1 MEHLIEICYYLYI
14 MIIYSRLFRRM
25 TIMSANVKL
34 LIAVG
39 ALMSFSFVAN
49 LLSYIIALIVV
60 FFRMVKQMNTNVKLL
75 IAVAALMSFS
85 FIANLI

>member
-49 LLSYIIALIVV
+49 LL
-60 FFRMVKQMNTNVKLL
+60 
-75 IAVAALMSFS
+75 
-85 FIANLI
+85 